1 MGVGGWAF
9 DLADWTGK
17 EGPSGYGV
25 GSQGLGG
32 STGRL
37 VASIS
42 QASQRSPADPCG
54 SMQN

>member
-1 MGVGGWAF
+1 MGGAF

-32 STGRL
+32 GATGRL
-37 VASIS
+37 AASIS
-42 QASQRSPADPCG
+42 RASQRSPADPCG